1 VLLALLALL
10 QPVVVKIVEE
20 PAKETT
26 VVDVLLGS
34 IGLTG
39 LVLILAAIAGLV
51 LGGLLVWNQKRRG
64 KALERTVQTLLQ

>member
-1 VLLALLALL
+1 MLALL
-10 QPVVVKIVEE
+10 QPIIVKVVEE

-26 VVDVLLGS
+26 VIDVLLGS

-39 LVLILAAIAGLV
+39 LVLIVAALAGVA

-64 KALERTVQTLLQ
+64 RALEHTVQTLLQ